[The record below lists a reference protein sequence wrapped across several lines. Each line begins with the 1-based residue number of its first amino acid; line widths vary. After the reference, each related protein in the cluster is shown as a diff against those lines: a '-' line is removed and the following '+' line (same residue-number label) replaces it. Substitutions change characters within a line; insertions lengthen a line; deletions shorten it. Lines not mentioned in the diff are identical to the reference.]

1 MGAGSWPNCI
11 RAHPILRWDYAD
23 VWAYLHGEHLPYC
36 ELYDR
41 GYTSL
46 GSTLTTIPHPALC
59 RPDGRCVPPLGPGFA
74 PSTLRRIGPCVP
86 LQPRDPLSHESA
98 HPPAPFRSYGPASE
112 LHDGTLERD
121 NRLGVQK
128 ASGGAGVPSKGGM
141 GALPSMTL
149 LGTFVVGVS
158 LGVFVATKLPSATA
172 IR

>member
-59 RPDGRCVPPLGPGFA
+59 RPDGRCVRPWVPASLPPL
-74 PSTLRRIGPCVP
+74 CVGLGRAYLCSP
-86 LQPRDPLSHESA
+86 ETPLSH
-98 HPPAPFRSYGPASE
+98 
-112 LHDGTLERD
+112 
-121 NRLGVQK
+121 
-128 ASGGAGVPSKGGM
+128 
-141 GALPSMTL
+141 
-149 LGTFVVGVS
+149 
-158 LGVFVATKLPSATA
+158 
-172 IR
+172 